1 MYGCVRARC
10 VREQVCESSCVP
22 AVASVSTIACPH
34 DGTPM
39 VRARPPAVPTGAN
52 ACLPRPDVG
61 SPPRRDLTWPDLARR
76 MDTRGEVQVDMM
88 ERWINTVFDT
98 MCYGTS
104 VAALLPADKPTYDFK
119 LDQWGVR
126 PREAGEP
133 WCGRQGGGQDRTGQ
147 DRTGQDRTGED

>member
-1 MYGCVRARC
+1 
-10 VREQVCESSCVP
+10 
-22 AVASVSTIACPH
+22 
-34 DGTPM
+34 
-39 VRARPPAVPTGAN
+39 
-52 ACLPRPDVG
+52 
-61 SPPRRDLTWPDLARR
+61 

-119 LDQWGVR
+119 LDQWGVK

-133 WCGRQGGGQDRTGQ
+133 WWGRRGGGGGRTGQ
-147 DRTGQDRTGED
+147 DRTGQDRRED